1 MKRRFVTKSSYVT
14 RFFDCFLLEFAWKK
28 SLLKDNVLFS
38 CPSISVHM
46 AALMSAGK
54 PRRLGKSWNMSSV
67 KKVFLKRPH
76 LKGTAVFQPCP
87 TTLESLTICRW
98 EQTTYFKI
106 PRPDSPSLGV
116 HSALPTFS
124 LCSATEFSLA
134 WQAQIGQGHGGGG
147 REIAPSLLPLSTH
160 ATQVNETLH
169 WCTICTVAPFIN
181 LLLRP
186 NSCHF

>member
-1 MKRRFVTKSSYVT
+1 
-14 RFFDCFLLEFAWKK
+14 
-28 SLLKDNVLFS
+28 
-38 CPSISVHM
+38 M
-46 AALMSAGK
+46 AVLMSAGK

-116 HSALPTFS
+116 YSALPTFS

-134 WQAQIGQGHGGGG
+134 WQAQKGQGHGGGG

-169 WCTICTVAPFIN
+169 WCTICGTVYKFIIETKFMPLLIGKIKIYIFIN
-181 LLLRP
+181 DGEVLVKWLVSHDFFARYISWRQHPL
-186 NSCHF
+186 